1 MEFKKYSKTLF
12 FGATLAVL
20 AGCGG
25 NAATMDQDSSG
36 GDVKPVLTNDGA
48 SSSGAAG
55 DSAVSSEQL
64 AAERAAQEARDAAA
78 AMPEVNTIY
87 FDFDKS
93 DIRSDSR
100 EILDMHAEYLM
111 ANPSV
116 SIVLEGHA
124 DERGTREYNQALGE
138 RRGNSVKSYF
148 QLKGISASRME
159 VISYGEE
166 RPAVMGHNKAAWAK
180 NRRVEVKY

>member
-36 GDVKPVLTNDGA
+36 GDVQPVLTNDGA
-48 SSSGAAG
+48 SSSGAAV

-87 FDFDKS
+87 FDFDTS
-93 DIRSDSR
+93 DIRPDSR

-116 SIVLEGHA
+116 SIVLEGNA
-124 DERGTREYNQALGE
+124 DERGTPEYNIALGE
-138 RRGNSVKSYF
+138 RRALAVSRYLINSGVSES
-148 QLKGISASRME
+148 Q
-159 VISYGEE
+159 VTVVSYGEE
-166 RPAVMGHNKAAWAK
+166 KPAVKSRTEAAHAK
-180 NRRVEVKY
+180 NRRAVLVY